1 MRAWD
6 QLIEAR
12 IRDWQE
18 RKRRGEAPPADAG
31 GPVESLE
38 SQLFDEIVKLRRSAR
53 AQRDPAEK
61 RELLARAES
70 LRIRLSVLLEKQGLH
85 LLAESLDARIEAEVR
100 AGDSTDE

>member
-1 MRAWD
+1 VRAWE

-18 RKRRGEAPPADAG
+18 RRRRGEAPSTDGAG
-31 GPVESLE
+31 KVDSLE
-38 SQLFDEIVKLRRSAR
+38 TQLFDEVVKLRRLAR
-53 AQRDPAEK
+53 EQTDPAQQ
-61 RELLARAES
+61 RETLAQAEN

-100 AGDSTDE
+100 AGDAVEE

>member
-12 IRDWQE
+12 IKDWQE
-18 RKRRGEAPPADAG
+18 RRKRGEAQPASGG

-38 SQLFDEIVKLRRSAR
+38 TQLFDEVVKLRRSASE
-53 AQRDPAEK
+53 QTDSAEK

-70 LRIRLSVLLEKQGLH
+70 LRIRLSVLLEKQGLY
-85 LLAESLDARIEAEVR
+85 LLAESLDARIEAAVR
-100 AGDSTDE
+100 EGDGTDS